1 MHGEV
6 RNTMFRDAYTY
17 KRKKEKPNSLRDQ
30 PTISFRCDLD
40 GETLGFLK
48 NLKSGKIRSHFIN
61 QAIAMKYFHDR
72 YKKGFLL
79 QMMQYN
85 FYLCKHLLR
94 QIGSA
99 FNELQNKEAN
109 YKRLNTREQTPHVKK

>member
-1 MHGEV
+1 
-6 RNTMFRDAYTY
+6 MFRDAYTY

-48 NLKSGKIRSHFIN
+48 SLKRGKIRSQFIN
-61 QAIAMKYFHDR
+61 QAISMKYFHDK
-72 YKKGFLL
+72 YHKGFLL
-79 QMMQYN
+79 QMMQHN

-99 FNELQNKEAN
+99 FSEFKNKEVN
-109 YKRLNTREQTPHVKK
+109 SRGLNTKEQPSHVK